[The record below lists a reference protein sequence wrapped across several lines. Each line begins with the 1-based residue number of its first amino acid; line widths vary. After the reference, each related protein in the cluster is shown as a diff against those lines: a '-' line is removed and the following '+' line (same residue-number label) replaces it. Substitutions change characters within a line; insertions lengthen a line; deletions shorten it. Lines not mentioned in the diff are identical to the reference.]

1 MSAANE
7 SDRPVVTKG
16 RSNAMTTEADKS
28 AIRALIDSAADA
40 LRERDADKA
49 VARYSPSALLFDL
62 APPLAT
68 RVSADDLRAWL
79 DTWEGPVIRE
89 TRDLAIEV
97 EGDLA
102 FAHFYVRTTA
112 VTKSDKER
120 AQWWA
125 RTTLCFKRKEG
136 KWLVV
141 HEHVSVPFYM
151 DGSYRAALDLEPPKN

>member
-1 MSAANE
+1 
-7 SDRPVVTKG
+7 
-16 RSNAMTTEADKS
+16 MTTEADKS

-40 LRERDADKA
+40 LRQRDSDKA
-49 VARYSPSALLFDL
+49 VAPYSPDAVLFDL

-68 RVSADDLRAWL
+68 RVSADDVRAWL

-89 TRDLAIEV
+89 MRDVAIEV
-97 EGDLA
+97 ESDLA

-112 VTKSDKER
+112 VTKSDKEQ

-125 RTTLCFKRKEG
+125 RATLCFRRKRG

-151 DGSYRAALDLEPPKN
+151 DGSFRAALDLEPPKQ